1 MKYILMIALVIGG
14 LFMFMQN
21 GNANQTM
28 KYEELQNKLNAQ
40 ENFVL
45 LDVRT
50 QEEFDAGHIASAIL
64 LPYDEI
70 NLKAATVLPD
80 KEKEIER
87 VRKLT
92 LSPNAAL
99 NKKLEELGTTPLSTG
114 IKMAELIKRPEVSY
128 FDLTDF
134 DKERPSLPYETAM
147 KVETE
152 IKYEGYI
159 ARQKSQVEEML
170 KLENRKL
177 PTDVDYTEVEGLRLE
192 AREKLNKVKPE
203 NIGQASRISGVSPSD
218 ISVLSIWAQKRRMEK
233 NS

>member
-70 NLKAATVLPD
+70 ALKASTVLPD
-80 KEKEIER
+80 KQKEIVLYCR
-87 VRKLT
+87 SGRRSAIAKK
-92 LSPNAAL
+92 AL
-99 NKKLEELGTTPLSTG
+99 VELGYKDVEDFGG
-114 IKMAELIKRPEVSY
+114 INRWKGEL
-128 FDLTDF
+128 
-134 DKERPSLPYETAM
+134 
-147 KVETE
+147 
-152 IKYEGYI
+152 
-159 ARQKSQVEEML
+159 
-170 KLENRKL
+170 
-177 PTDVDYTEVEGLRLE
+177 
-192 AREKLNKVKPE
+192 VK
-203 NIGQASRISGVSPSD
+203 
-218 ISVLSIWAQKRRMEK
+218 
-233 NS
+233 

>member
-70 NLKAATVLPD
+70 ALKAATVLPD
-80 KEKEIER
+80 KEKEIVLYCR
-87 VRKLT
+87 SGRRSAIAKK
-92 LSPNAAL
+92 AL
-99 NKKLEELGTTPLSTG
+99 VELGYKDVEDFG
-114 IKMAELIKRPEVSY
+114 GVNRWKGEL
-128 FDLTDF
+128 
-134 DKERPSLPYETAM
+134 
-147 KVETE
+147 
-152 IKYEGYI
+152 
-159 ARQKSQVEEML
+159 
-170 KLENRKL
+170 
-177 PTDVDYTEVEGLRLE
+177 
-192 AREKLNKVKPE
+192 VK
-203 NIGQASRISGVSPSD
+203 
-218 ISVLSIWAQKRRMEK
+218 
-233 NS
+233 